1 MTQSNESERDE
12 RLAVLYLQLAAATV
26 GRGPL
31 ATRDRL
37 LLLAGRY
44 ASHASWQTEADTCRS
59 LVLDSNP
66 QHTIGQYANFNDALQ
81 SADYQ
86 AFDRQ
91 LQRLCPP
98 EKAEHLA
105 AGQSVDV
112 ELPLREPPRLVAHE
126 ILVRL
131 GRDRI
136 K

>member
-1 MTQSNESERDE
+1 MTQTTEPPRDE

-44 ASHASWQTEADTCRS
+44 ASQAGWRTEAETCRS
-59 LVLDSNP
+59 LVLNSNP
-66 QHTIGQYANFNDALQ
+66 KHSIGHHADFNHALQ

-105 AGQSVDV
+105 SAQSVDV
-112 ELPLREPPRLVAHE
+112 ELPLREPPRLVANE
-126 ILVRL
+126 ILLNL
-131 GRDRI
+131 GKDRV

>member
-1 MTQSNESERDE
+1 MTQPAEPARDE
-12 RLAVLYLQLAAATV
+12 RLAVLYLQLAAATA

-44 ASHASWQTEADTCRS
+44 ASQAGWQAEAETCRS

-66 QHTIGQYANFNDALQ
+66 QHSIGQYVDFNHALQ

-131 GRDRI
+131 GRDRVE
-136 K
+136 

>member
-1 MTQSNESERDE
+1 MTQPAEPPRDE
-12 RLAVLYLQLAAATV
+12 QLAVLYLQLAAATT

-44 ASHASWQTEADTCRS
+44 ASHAGWQAEAETCRS

-66 QHTIGQYANFNDALQ
+66 QHSIGHYADFNHALQ
-81 SADYQ
+81 STDYQ

-105 AGQSVDV
+105 AGQLVDV
-112 ELPLREPPRLVAHE
+112 ELPRREPPRLVAHE
-126 ILVRL
+126 ILVSL
-131 GRDRI
+131 GRDRVE
-136 K
+136 

>member
-1 MTQSNESERDE
+1 MTQSAEPPRDE

-37 LLLAGRY
+37 LLLAGR
-44 ASHASWQTEADTCRS
+44 HASQAGWHTEAETCRS

-66 QHTIGQYANFNDALQ
+66 LHSIGHHADFNHALQ

-86 AFDRQ
+86 SFDRQ

-105 AGQSVDV
+105 TGQSIDV
-112 ELPLREPPRLVAHE
+112 ELPLRESPRLVAHE
-126 ILVRL
+126 ILVSL
-131 GRDRI
+131 DQDQVS
-136 K
+136 

>member
-1 MTQSNESERDE
+1 MTQTAKPTRDE
-12 RLAVLYLQLAAATV
+12 RLAVLYLQLADATA
-26 GRGPL
+26 GRGPI

-44 ASHASWQTEADTCRS
+44 ASQAGWQTEAETCRT

-66 QHTIGQYANFNDALQ
+66 QHSIGRFTNFDHALQ

-86 AFDRQ
+86 AFDQQ

-131 GRDRI
+131 GRDRVD
-136 K
+136 